1 MVGAG
6 EEFMVA
12 AALYESKT
20 KSQLL
25 AKKAIIC
32 TYIEKHELVFC
43 TLLSFLCPTRSNVC
57 TLSKQ
62 SCSLK
67 KVKNWIC
74 YEKKLPKKN
83 CLGIHLSAL
92 FATILS

>member
-43 TLLSFLCPTRSNVC
+43 TLLSFLCPPDQMFVRTYFV
-57 TLSKQ
+57 KQ
-62 SCSLK
+62 SFLLK
-67 KVKNWIC
+67 S
-74 YEKKLPKKN
+74 EKLD
-83 CLGIHLSAL
+83 LV
-92 FATILS
+92 